1 MKDHTV
7 SQSIAPPTTIPV
19 EIQPSADELM
29 TDWLA
34 ERVKY
39 AIRTVIDEAR
49 PLRVDLKVIHVFGF
63 ESPEEPTRV
72 IFIQPEF
79 DASEKDAYDYW
90 GVVAD
95 AFYRL
100 NQQPPPQEAPNA
112 DVTIEVFIYS

>member
-1 MKDHTV
+1 MKEHNV
-7 SQSIAPPTTIPV
+7 SQSIAPPTTIPIEV
-19 EIQPSADELM
+19 QPSADELM

-34 ERVKY
+34 ERVKR
-39 AIRTVIDEAR
+39 AIETVINEAS
-49 PLRVDLKVIHVFGF
+49 PLRVALKVIHVFGF
-63 ESPEEPTRV
+63 EYYDEATRV

-90 GVVAD
+90 GVLAD

-100 NQQPPPQEAPNA
+100 NQEPPPPDAPNA